1 MGFDLKSYCF
11 FAIKRYVFATIWL
24 VNGKQF
30 SSKNKLQMN
39 AEARFA
45 TSPVNIVTYIGL
57 TRARGK
63 WQYDIR
69 PELVVK
75 PILE

>member
-1 MGFDLKSYCF
+1 
-11 FAIKRYVFATIWL
+11 
-24 VNGKQF
+24 
-30 SSKNKLQMN
+30 MN

-45 TSPVNIVTYIGL
+45 TSPVTIVTYIGL

-69 PELVVK
+69 PEMVMT
-75 PILE
+75 PIFE

>member
-1 MGFDLKSYCF
+1 
-11 FAIKRYVFATIWL
+11 
-24 VNGKQF
+24 
-30 SSKNKLQMN
+30 MN

-45 TSPVNIVTYIGL
+45 TSPVTIVTYIGL

-75 PILE
+75 PIFE